1 VSSVSDNSSRE
12 DVAPAMFII
21 CLAGRRLKRAGVSSI
36 EGEAVAGPNSPD
48 CNGVAPGGY
57 GVTGKS

>member
-1 VSSVSDNSSRE
+1 VSDNSSRE

-21 CLAGRRLKRAGVSSI
+21 CLAGTGLKRAGVSSI
-36 EGEAVAGPNSPD
+36 EGEAIVGPNNPD
-48 CNGVAPGGY
+48 RNGVAPGGY